1 MIGNTESIAVAPATE
16 TDSNEPIFLAI
27 TGIKNMANSS
37 LNILDKKAIPPNS
50 TLTFE
55 SSIAEKEYQPIPAL
69 IATDSPTERDSNI
82 EATAPPANDEIIVIN
97 GRNKTFLFNFFK
109 SFRILSFFPIS
120 IPIKNSSR
128 YNPNCIS
135 NEI

>member
-97 GRNKTFLFNFFK
+97 GRNKTFLFF
-109 SFRILSFFPIS
+109 
-120 IPIKNSSR
+120 
-128 YNPNCIS
+128 
-135 NEI
+135 

>member
-1 MIGNTESIAVAPATE
+1 
-16 TDSNEPIFLAI
+16 
-27 TGIKNMANSS
+27 MARSS

-55 SSIAEKEYQPIPAL
+55 SSMAEKEYQPIPAL
-69 IATDSPTERDSNI
+69 IATDSPIESGNNI

-109 SFRILSFFPIS
+109 SFKMLSFFIPPIEQFY
-120 IPIKNSSR
+120 KN
-128 YNPNCIS
+128 N
-135 NEI
+135 

>member
-69 IATDSPTERDSNI
+69 IATDSPTERDNNI

-109 SFRILSFFPIS
+109 SFKMLSFFTP
-120 IPIKNSSR
+120 PIKKFYKKYREYYCRDCN
-128 YNPNCIS
+128 Y
-135 NEI
+135 